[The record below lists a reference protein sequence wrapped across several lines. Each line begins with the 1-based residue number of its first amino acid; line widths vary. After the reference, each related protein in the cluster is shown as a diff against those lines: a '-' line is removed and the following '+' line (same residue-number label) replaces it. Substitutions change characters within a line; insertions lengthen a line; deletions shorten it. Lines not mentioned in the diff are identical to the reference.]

1 MLLSSYTNINL
12 RFSRGEPILL
22 GPGLLRRNSIQLV
35 DGPRFSFPDQNYMR
49 DTCPRGIL
57 DGLNLFCV
65 CVITRFTDWAR
76 WIFELTKHN
85 CKIGSSN
92 FFTIRSTKDTTIMAD
107 VLEQRFMIFFTRWIL
122 PISHFEKNFV
132 KYFCLSVFKHNSKI
146 KVCES
151 RTFHFQEVLRVPLC
165 LSVSIYTTYNL

>member
-1 MLLSSYTNINL
+1 MFGLSVNDL
-12 RFSRGEPILL
+12 RL
-22 GPGLLRRNSIQLV
+22 
-35 DGPRFSFPDQNYMR
+35 
-49 DTCPRGIL
+49 L
-57 DGLNLFCV
+57 DGLNLLRV
-65 CVITRFTDWAR
+65 WVITRLTNWSR
-76 WIFELTKHN
+76 WIFEFRKHN
-85 CKIGSSN
+85 CKIGPCYLGS
-92 FFTIRSTKDTTIMAD
+92 IIPTKDTTIMAN

-122 PISHFEKNFV
+122 PRSHFEKNFV